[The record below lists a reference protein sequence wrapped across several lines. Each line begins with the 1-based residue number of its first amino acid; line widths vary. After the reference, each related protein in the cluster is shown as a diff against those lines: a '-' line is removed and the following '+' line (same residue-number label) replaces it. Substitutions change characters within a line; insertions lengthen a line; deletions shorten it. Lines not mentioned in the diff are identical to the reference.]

1 MMILSVLF
9 ALVLGAWSFSGFRA
23 GYPKGR
29 AIPGVLVASGAFL
42 LWWVPMLYLEL
53 RGGMDSNPEF
63 DIPIRRAALIG
74 AICAIA
80 SVVVAGR
87 NPTKSAWISTTRI
100 VASGTIILGTMTA
113 LFAAP

>member
-1 MMILSVLF
+1 MMILSILF
-9 ALVLGAWSFSGFRA
+9 ALVLGTWGFSGSRA
-23 GYPKGR
+23 GCPKGR
-29 AIPGVLVASGAFL
+29 AIPAVLVASGAFL
-42 LWWVPMLYLEL
+42 LWWVPMFYLEL
-53 RGGMDSNPEF
+53 RGGIDSHPEF

-87 NPTKSAWISTTRI
+87 NPTKSVWISTTRI